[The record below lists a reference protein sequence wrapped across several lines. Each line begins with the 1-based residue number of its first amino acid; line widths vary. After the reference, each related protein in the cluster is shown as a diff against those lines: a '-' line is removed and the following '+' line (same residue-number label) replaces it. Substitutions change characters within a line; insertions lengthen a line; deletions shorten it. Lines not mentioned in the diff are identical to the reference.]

1 MLSTLLRATTLPI
14 FNGAT
19 GNPLD
24 LAPKGG
30 LSDRMHEFVIPGMS
44 SDLKRSEIELTIRM
58 AGLQAQ
64 SIIGPQVLSS
74 LMEVQIFEGVSLFIA
89 GDSIYYLVE
98 NDLTEELIMKR
109 TDVVREMC
117 QGSKLEDKLNA
128 LDATITKEFAGR
140 QSALADALLKTTFA
154 EDGEEAQPKPQK
166 RKLED
171 VVTDACKG
179 LPEWISRLLL
189 SFPVTAGATDTST
202 SDLIIQPASIC
213 ITKQLWKSVLSGV
226 DRDQEALTRLWV
238 NHIKT
243 AHQPPVAI
251 PGLSTLVRMGVLASG
266 AYSHEVSTSVTSF
279 LAFARCLQLCPP
291 PWAAGPSEFLVSLN
305 RSLPQG
311 LSESE
316 LNGDIPVGVATDA
329 FLNGGF
335 KVLGLTMSVFPE
347 IEAAMLKWDADIPLT
362 VSKVAER
369 GLRHLTHVVSIVVE
383 GSPRGHRAHGQD
395 VEEPRAPA
403 LSRE

>member
-1 MLSTLLRATTLPI
+1 MSNLFTGSRKFDRYSYERLNGTRSTVDGELRVDTASVRTRTIFSGDLVLSTHLRATTLPT

-140 QSALADALLKTTFA
+140 QS
-154 EDGEEAQPKPQK
+154 
-166 RKLED
+166 
-171 VVTDACKG
+171 
-179 LPEWISRLLL
+179 
-189 SFPVTAGATDTST
+189 
-202 SDLIIQPASIC
+202 
-213 ITKQLWKSVLSGV
+213 
-226 DRDQEALTRLWV
+226 
-238 NHIKT
+238 
-243 AHQPPVAI
+243 
-251 PGLSTLVRMGVLASG
+251 
-266 AYSHEVSTSVTSF
+266 
-279 LAFARCLQLCPP
+279 
-291 PWAAGPSEFLVSLN
+291 
-305 RSLPQG
+305 SLPM
-311 LSESE
+311 
-316 LNGDIPVGVATDA
+316 PC
-329 FLNGGF
+329 
-335 KVLGLTMSVFPE
+335 
-347 IEAAMLKWDADIPLT
+347 
-362 VSKVAER
+362 
-369 GLRHLTHVVSIVVE
+369 
-383 GSPRGHRAHGQD
+383 
-395 VEEPRAPA
+395 
-403 LSRE
+403 

>member
-1 MLSTLLRATTLPI
+1 VLSTLLRATTLPI

-74 LMEVQIFEGVSLFIA
+74 LMEVQIFEGVSLFMA

-140 QSALADALLKTTFA
+140 QGALADALLKTTFA

-166 RKLED
+166 KKLED
-171 VVTDACKG
+171 VVTVTDACKG
-179 LPEWISRLLL
+179 LREWISRLLL
-189 SFPVTAGATDTST
+189 SLPVTAGATDTST

-238 NHIKT
+238 I
-243 AHQPPVAI
+243 I
-251 PGLSTLVRMGVLASG
+251 
-266 AYSHEVSTSVTSF
+266 TS
-279 LAFARCLQLCPP
+279 R
-291 PWAAGPSEFLVSLN
+291 
-305 RSLPQG
+305 
-311 LSESE
+311 
-316 LNGDIPVGVATDA
+316 
-329 FLNGGF
+329 
-335 KVLGLTMSVFPE
+335 
-347 IEAAMLKWDADIPLT
+347 PLT
-362 VSKVAER
+362 SHR
-369 GLRHLTHVVSIVVE
+369 
-383 GSPRGHRAHGQD
+383 SPFQASAPLFAWGCWPRAHTHTKS
-395 VEEPRAPA
+395 
-403 LSRE
+403 LLL